1 MLANVVTRHDS
12 MLATLSLQVTFSG
25 YLLGVNP
32 YIFVIER

>member
-1 MLANVVTRHDS
+1 MLANVVTQHDS
-12 MLATLSLQVTFSG
+12 MLATLSLQAAFFG